1 MSEREI
7 LFRGKDLQEQNGW
20 LYGYFY
26 KSDINKRERESG
38 KATLIFTPDC
48 DTFIYVPEYHN
59 SWMVKPET
67 VGRYTG
73 LTDKNGTRIF
83 EGDIVKVLNAFN
95 VEVVFKKGAFGVY
108 SSYVDYDYLDSEIA
122 EITGCNNPSRFCRC
136 DNFVSLWELMWNYN
150 QEDDCCSVVE
160 IIGNIHDNG
169 YPF

>member
-1 MSEREI
+1 MREI

-67 VGRYTG
+67 VGAYTG

-108 SSYVDYDYLDSEIA
+108 SSYVDYLDSEIA

>member
-1 MSEREI
+1 MSEKREI
-7 LFRGKDLQEQNGW
+7 LFRGKRVDNGEW
-20 LYGYFY
+20 IEGYFLPG
-26 KSDINKRERESG
+26 NERQS
-38 KATLIFTPDC
+38 LHPCIFV
-48 DTFIYVPEYHN
+48 YL
-59 SWMVKPET
+59 PET
-67 VGRYTG
+67 QNFECFDIDIDTLSEYTG

>member
-1 MSEREI
+1 MSEREVF
-7 LFRGKDLQEQNGW
+7 FRGKRVDNGEWAYGDLLHCDDEAEIYSESVGKNG
-20 LYGYFY
+20 GYV
-26 KSDINKRERESG
+26 I
-38 KATLIFTPDC
+38 
-48 DTFIYVPEYHN
+48 
-59 SWMVKPET
+59 PET
-67 VGRYTG
+67 VGQYTG
-73 LTDKNGTRIF
+73 LTDKSGTRIF

-95 VEVVFKKGAFGVY
+95 AEVVFKKGAFGVY

>member
-7 LFRGKDLQEQNGW
+7 LFRGKIIELCKYQGQWLEGFFGSDNGKTFIAIQNENG
-20 LYGYFY
+20 LNGYF
-26 KSDINKRERESG
+26 
-38 KATLIFTPDC
+38 C
-48 DTFIYVPEYHN
+48 D
-59 SWMVKPET
+59 SKT
-67 VGRYTG
+67 VGQYTG
-73 LTDKNGTRIF
+73 LKDKNGTRIF

-136 DNFVSLWELMWNYN
+136 DNFVSLWELMWNNN

>member
-7 LFRGKDLQEQNGW
+7 LFRGKRVDNGEW
-20 LYGYFY
+20 IYGVPIT
-26 KSDINKRERESG
+26 D
-38 KATLIFTPDC
+38 KATGDAYIITSTAGAYLRSEINNMCATGFRA
-48 DTFIYVPEYHN
+48 I
-59 SWMVKPET
+59 PET
-67 VGRYTG
+67 VGQYTG

-108 SSYVDYDYLDSEIA
+108 SQYVDYDYLDSEIA
-122 EITGCNNPSRFCRC
+122 ELTGCNNPSRFCRC

>member
-1 MSEREI
+1 MREI

-59 SWMVKPET
+59 SWMVKSET
-67 VGRYTG
+67 VGQYTG

-83 EGDIVKVLNAFN
+83 EGDILIYEYDGEYDPDEKYLVAWDNDGAAFRVN
-95 VEVVFKKGAFGVY
+95 YCLKGGY
-108 SSYVDYDYLDSEIA
+108 IHYES
-122 EITGCNNPSRFCRC
+122 ITPHQYF
-136 DNFVSLWELMWNYN
+136 
-150 QEDDCCSVVE
+150 E
-160 IIGNIHDNG
+160 IIGNIHDNPELLKG
-169 YPF
+169 E

>member
-1 MSEREI
+1 MSEKREI
-7 LFRGKDLQEQNGW
+7 LFRGKRVDNGEW
-20 LYGYFY
+20 IEGYFLPGNER
-26 KSDINKRERESG
+26 KS
-38 KATLIFTPDC
+38 LHPCIFV
-48 DTFIYVPEYHN
+48 YL
-59 SWMVKPET
+59 PET
-67 VGRYTG
+67 QSFECFDIDIDTLGEYTG